1 MRRKLRNER
10 PHCIWGAVIPAIAS
24 LAGSVY
30 SSWANKKAQETQFEE
45 QQRLQAK
52 QNLISSLSSQ
62 TNSLNNYFGT
72 IKPDETYYQY
82 PLGGIRR
89 GNDLHITDGGDAVP
103 LGNNTF
109 LLRGGSHEDIN
120 ESGRTGI
127 GLEANGRPFEAQGGE
142 VIKNNGNNIEIFS
155 NEIPYK
161 NTGRSIAQAV
171 ATGEVSPSAA
181 SKLQK
186 AFKKHYGLN
195 DDGTMKVSRGYIN
208 RRNRLKTT
216 FPVEGRRQ
224 APLGAEWYLP
234 DYVGLGV
241 NVLGSV
247 LARRYANSNY
257 DSMARMY
264 DNTVLPDFYAES
276 YVAPDTQYDKYVRA
290 KFAEAQKS
298 YEEEKG
304 AISKNTA
311 SSSDALSRIQDA
323 TTNRDIAINK
333 VLDEAAQKNFE
344 ARLKGWEG
352 EQQTRARNAQARNS
366 WSAARAEMAN
376 QMLRDKIGLYSS
388 KVSDNIGMI
397 QGLGSSIGS
406 FLQAGVDNYQNRI
419 AKALITSTAL
429 GQTPERVNTYVP
441 GFFGNKEAKRFYD
454 QRLREYNSNPTEE
467 GANLVNY
474 WANQMPDKYRLRYG
488 ISPVSYSAPATNATI
503 NNVVTPPITA
513 NTNYFNTRG
522 TYLNNYPYSTLNV
535 PPLRY
540 SMQNGRLYRRSIKTP
555 SFTPSYSSMLYGR

>member
-10 PHCIWGAVIPAIAS
+10 PQCPWGAVIPAIAS

-30 SSWANKKAQETQFEE
+30 SSWANAEAQKKQFRE
-45 QQRLQAK
+45 QQKIQSE
-52 QNLISSLSSQ
+52 QNNANNIASQIS
-62 TNSLNNYFGT
+62 TLNNYFGT

-224 APLGAEWYLP
+224 APLGAEWDLP

-241 NVLGSV
+241 NVAGSL

-257 DSMARMY
+257 DSIAKMY
-264 DNTVLPDFYAES
+264 DNAVLPEFYAES
-276 YVAPDTQYDKYVRA
+276 YVAPDTRYDNSA
-290 KFAEAQKS
+290 QLAEAQKS
-298 YEEEKG
+298 YEEQKE

-311 SSSDALSRIQDA
+311 SSSDALGRIQDT

-352 EQQTRARNAQARNS
+352 AQQTRARNAQARNS

-397 QGLGSSIGS
+397 QGLGSSIGN
-406 FLQAGVDNYQNRI
+406 FLQAGIDKHQDRI
-419 AKALITSTAL
+419 ARGLISSTAL
-429 GQTPERVNTYVP
+429 GQTPERVNTYAP
-441 GFFGNKEAKRFYD
+441 GFYDRKDARRFYE
-454 QRLREYNSNPTEE
+454 QRLREYNLNPTEE
-467 GANLVNY
+467 GASLVNY

-513 NTNYFNTRG
+513 NTNYFNNRG
-522 TYLNNYPYSTLNV
+522 TYLNNYPYRTLSV
-535 PPLRY
+535 PSFDYDMHYGKR
-540 SMQNGRLYRRSIKTP
+540 YRRSIKTP
-555 SFTPSYSSMLYGR
+555 SFAPSYSSMLYGR